1 MRRHLAALTVLVT
14 TLGLASACSD
24 DEPTDTG
31 GETKTIEIKFS
42 KGTVTP
48 NGDRVEVGVG
58 QPIDLVVEADEA
70 GEIHMH
76 SEPEQEFEYAAGT
89 TTFEI
94 EIDKPG
100 VVEVESHDLDKTIV
114 QLEVS

>member
-1 MRRHLAALTVLVT
+1 MRRHLAALAVLVT
-14 TLGLASACSD
+14 TLGLVTACGD
-24 DEPTDTG
+24 DEPSDTG
-31 GETKTIEIKFS
+31 GETETIEITFS
-42 KGTVTP
+42 EGTVTP
-48 NGDRVEVGVG
+48 NGERVKVSVG

-76 SEPEQEFEYAAGT
+76 SDPEQEFPYEAGT

-94 EIDKPG
+94 EIDRPG
-100 VVEVESHDLDKTIV
+100 IVDVESHELDATIV